1 MIDKICEQISSLE
14 KSRGNKVWTLSGVYE
29 VLSDNFE
36 KIKNQKSNTH
46 NCIRVA
52 IIDSLSKKY
61 ETKEESQNELVT
73 EIIISINKCFKKYS

>member
-36 KIKNQKSNTH
+36 KIKNQ
-46 NCIRVA
+46 IRTTV
-52 IIDSLSKKY
+52 
-61 ETKEESQNELVT
+61 
-73 EIIISINKCFKKYS
+73 

>member
-1 MIDKICEQISSLE
+1 MIERICEQINFLE
-14 KSRGNKVWTLSGVYE
+14 KSRGNKIWTLSGVYE

-36 KIKNQKSNTH
+36 RIKNQKSNTY

-61 ETKEESQNELVT
+61 ETKEESQNDLMI
-73 EIIISINKCFKKYS
+73 EIIISIDKCFKKYN